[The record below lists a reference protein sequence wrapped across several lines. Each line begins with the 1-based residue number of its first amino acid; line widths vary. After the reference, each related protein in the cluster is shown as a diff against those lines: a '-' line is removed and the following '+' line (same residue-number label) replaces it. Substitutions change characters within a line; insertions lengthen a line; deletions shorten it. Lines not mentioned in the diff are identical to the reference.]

1 VPADEHGDEL
11 ALLRQEP
18 DNPHFL
24 GGFGPLVVGAVLFV
38 LMVLL
43 APTIAP
49 ERVVEEPVGGT
60 TTTTFE
66 VGATTTTTTPTS
78 TSATEPAPTS
88 TVAP

>member
-1 VPADEHGDEL
+1 MATDDDNGDGDGDEL
-11 ALLRQEP
+11 ARLRQQPE
-18 DNPHFL
+18 NVHVL

-60 TTTTFE
+60 TTTRVT
-66 VGATTTTTTPTS
+66 VTTTSTTAPATSS
-78 TSATEPAPTS
+78 TSAAP
-88 TVAP
+88 

>member
-1 VPADEHGDEL
+1 MADDDGDDL
-11 ALLRQEP
+11 SRMRQQPE
-18 DNPHFL
+18 DVHLL

-60 TTTTFE
+60 TTTSLDI
-66 VGATTTTTTPTS
+66 ATTTTAAAAAAGDASTTT
-78 TSATEPAPTS
+78 TAAP
-88 TVAP
+88 